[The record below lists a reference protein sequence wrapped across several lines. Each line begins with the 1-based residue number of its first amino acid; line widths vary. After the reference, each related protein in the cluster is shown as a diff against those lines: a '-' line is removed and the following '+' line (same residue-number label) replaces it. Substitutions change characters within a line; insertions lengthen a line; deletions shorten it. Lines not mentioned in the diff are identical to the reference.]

1 MCILCLKRAVYSVA
15 AIISLWIISPN
26 LQPSLWK
33 CLELMCVK
41 RVDGG
46 KKAQPPIVTGD
57 VDMNEDMAPETSEE
71 QQQSTE
77 KWSLYCSLSPLGEK
91 LLSISVS
98 FPQKYY
104 DTCGRIHVARF
115 TRKILH

>member
-1 MCILCLKRAVYSVA
+1 MIYL
-15 AIISLWIISPN
+15 IISPN
-26 LQPSLWK
+26 LQPSLWQY
-33 CLELMCVK
+33 LELMCVK

-46 KKAQPPIVTGD
+46 KKAQPPVVTGD

-91 LLSISVS
+91 LLSIPVS

-104 DTCGRIHVARF
+104 DTSDSARF
-115 TRKILH
+115 ARKNFLLKKLMSTLL

>member
-1 MCILCLKRAVYSVA
+1 
-15 AIISLWIISPN
+15 
-26 LQPSLWK
+26 
-33 CLELMCVK
+33 MCVK

-46 KKAQPPIVTGD
+46 KKAQPPVVTGD

-104 DTCGRIHVARF
+104 DISGRIHACCKKSC
-115 TRKILH
+115 TEKIDVHTTVRVLILFVQKNGLDL